1 MAREIEIADLLA
13 ETAPHA
19 VPQRVVAEAS
29 RLAECPVAAYVIDL
43 DGSCVIRLAGE
54 AGEFPDHISAPL
66 GVGPE
71 MPIESLPELERL
83 VADAL
88 GDSTVA
94 ALLVRDRIIGL
105 LVTRERPAHALDDF
119 ARQAALA
126 LELASHYTDDID
138 SVRRR
143 KDVQP
148 AAEIQQNLLPPRL
161 AHLEG
166 ADVAGGVLPGYDVGG
181 DFFDYASNAEGLWLV
196 VADAVGKG
204 NVAAALSS
212 LAVGALRSARRSG
225 SGLEEA
231 ARVTHRT
238 VMDTG
243 DVGRFLT
250 AVIAIWDPGRERLR
264 WILCGHPTPLVLR
277 ADGSIEELDDART
290 YPLGLFDEERDF
302 AVAETHLG
310 RGDRLVIYSDGI
322 SERRTPDGG
331 FFGVDRVRETLS
343 ETGGASAAA
352 TARAL
357 QDAVIDASPAPMRDD
372 ATLLVVAPH

>member
-1 MAREIEIADLLA
+1 MSSESDAA
-13 ETAPHA
+13 EMLGDAPPHA
-19 VPQRVVAEAS
+19 VPERIVSEAS
-29 RLAECPVAAYVIDL
+29 RLAERPVGAYVIDL
-43 DGSCVIRLAGE
+43 DGSCVIRLAGDAE
-54 AGEFPDHISAPL
+54 EFPDRINAPL
-66 GVGPE
+66 GIGPE
-71 MPIESLPELERL
+71 IPVESLAALEGY

-88 GDSTVA
+88 GTSTVVP
-94 ALLVRDRIIGL
+94 LLVRDRIVGL
-105 LVTRERPAHALDDF
+105 LVARERPARPLDDF

-126 LELASHYTDDID
+126 IELASGYTDGIH

-161 AHLEG
+161 AHVEG

-212 LAVGALRSARRSG
+212 LGVGALRSARRSG

-238 VMDTG
+238 VMGTG

-250 AVIAIWDPGRERLR
+250 AVLAIWDPGRERLR

-277 ADGSIEELDDART
+277 AGGTIEELDDART
-290 YPLGLFDEERDF
+290 YPLGLFEEERDF

-310 RGDRLVIYSDGI
+310 RGDRLVLYSDGI
-322 SERRTPDGG
+322 SERRMPDGG
-331 FFGVDRVRETLS
+331 FFGVDRVREVLLA
-343 ETGGASAAA
+343 TGDASAAV

-357 QDAVIDASPAPMRDD
+357 QNAVIGASPAPMRDD
-372 ATLLVVAPH
+372 ATLLVVAPR

>member
-1 MAREIEIADLLA
+1 MSSESDAA
-13 ETAPHA
+13 EMLGEAPPHA
-19 VPQRVVAEAS
+19 VAERVVAEAS
-29 RLAECPVAAYVIDL
+29 RLAGGPVAAYVIDL
-43 DGSCVIRLAGE
+43 DGSCVIRLAGD
-54 AGEFPDHISAPL
+54 AAEFPDHINAPL
-66 GVGPE
+66 GIGPE
-71 MPIESLPELERL
+71 VPVESLPALERYL
-83 VADAL
+83 ADAL
-88 GDSTVA
+88 GSSTVVP
-94 ALLVRDRIIGL
+94 LLVRDRIVGL
-105 LVTRERPAHALDDF
+105 LVAREPPAHALDDL

-126 LELASHYTDDID
+126 LELASAYTDDIH

-161 AHLEG
+161 ARVEG

-212 LAVGALRSARRSG
+212 VAVGALRSARRSG

-231 ARVTHRT
+231 ARLTHQT
-238 VMDTG
+238 VMETG

-277 ADGSIEELDDART
+277 ADGSIEELDEGRT
-290 YPLGLFDEERDF
+290 YPLGLFEEDRDF

-310 RGDRLVIYSDGI
+310 RGDRLVLYSDGV
-322 SERRTPDGG
+322 SERRTPNGG
-331 FFGVDRVRETLS
+331 FFGVDRVREVLS
-343 ETGGASAAA
+343 ETDGASAAV
-352 TARAL
+352 TARTL

-372 ATLLVVAPH
+372 ATLLVVAPR